1 LISRVLDFDCEL
13 VFDTNR
19 QDGTPQ
25 KLLDVS
31 KIHALGWTA
40 KVGLEEG
47 IHLTYDAVRDQLERS
62 IA

>member
-1 LISRVLDFDCEL
+1 

-31 KIHALGWTA
+31 KIHALGWRA

-47 IHLTYDAVRDQLERS
+47 IRLTYDAVRDQLERS